1 MLINTETKKYPLTAQ
16 QVREAFPTVTF
27 APQDWPPAPFAEVVP
42 VAMPDFDSIT
52 QDCTEG
58 QPEQVG
64 GAWRQTWVVTD
75 VAPEIAANRAAA
87 AFEMSV
93 PAEIS
98 YRQAKTFMELTPNAA
113 HGNMWLAALAAAEAI
128 PDPVQ
133 RVVVR
138 NYIADSQVYERARVH
153 GMCSMLGMTPAQAD
167 QMILAASKL

>member
-1 MLINTETKKYPLTAQ
+1 MYINTQTLQYPMSAQ
-16 QVREAFPTVTF
+16 QVREAFQTVTF

-42 VAMPDFDSIT
+42 VAMPDFDSLA

-64 GAWRQTWVVTD
+64 GVWRQTWAVTD
-75 VAPEIAANRAAA
+75 VAPEVAAERAAA

-93 PAEIS
+93 PAEVTK
-98 YRQAKTFMELTPNAA
+98 RQAKTLMELTPNAT

-128 PDPVQ
+128 ADPVQ

-153 GMCSMLGMTPAQAD
+153 GLCSMLGMTTAQAD
-167 QMILAASKL
+167 QMMVAASKL